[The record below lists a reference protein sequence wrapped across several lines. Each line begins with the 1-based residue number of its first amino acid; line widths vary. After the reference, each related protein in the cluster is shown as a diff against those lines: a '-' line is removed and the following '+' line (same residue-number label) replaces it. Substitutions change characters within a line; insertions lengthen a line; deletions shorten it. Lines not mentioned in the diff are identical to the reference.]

1 MVRIYAYQ
9 NFCPLWSL
17 HQHLQFQPGEGTSRG
32 SILVVRRQVT
42 SEKSNLTDALLLRQ
56 VWTSCGGETPADE
69 ENLGPVSYTPMQGFP
84 GHMISFVACHAV
96 YQDCLKHCIYR
107 LCVRLLLPLPE
118 PDALP
123 LPHHLAAVQE
133 PHARGHHS
141 DQVNTRKLKTNLCE
155 DFIITQKVPTRTFF

>member
-1 MVRIYAYQ
+1 MVTKTFA
-9 NFCPLWSL
+9 FCPLWSL
-17 HQHLQFQPGEGTSRG
+17 HQHFNFNQ
-32 SILVVRRQVT
+32 
-42 SEKSNLTDALLLRQ
+42 EKALAGALFYWGCKWHPRSLTNALLLRQ

-84 GHMISFVACHAV
+84 GQIISFVACHAV

-141 DQVNTRKLKTNLCE
+141 DQVDTRKLKTNLCE

>member
-1 MVRIYAYQ
+1 MIIASALAISTRRR
-9 NFCPLWSL
+9 
-17 HQHLQFQPGEGTSRG
+17 HFQWLYSSSEEASDIREVWLMLYCCGRCGPRAGER
-32 SILVVRRQVT
+32 
-42 SEKSNLTDALLLRQ
+42 LLLMRRTSALSATLPCRAFQ
-56 VWTSCGGETPADE
+56 VRW
-69 ENLGPVSYTPMQGFP
+69 
-84 GHMISFVACHAV
+84 ISFVACHAV

-155 DFIITQKVPTRTFF
+155 DFIIMQKAPTRTFF